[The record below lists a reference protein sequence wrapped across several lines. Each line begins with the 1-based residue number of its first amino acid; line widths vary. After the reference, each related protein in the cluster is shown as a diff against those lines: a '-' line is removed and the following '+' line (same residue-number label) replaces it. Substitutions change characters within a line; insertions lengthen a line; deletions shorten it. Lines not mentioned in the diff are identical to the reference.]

1 MKIKINKPRWPEPVM
16 QFPNYYNYIKFS
28 IMGR

>member
-1 MKIKINKPRWPEPVM
+1 M

-28 IMGR
+28 IMLSQSY